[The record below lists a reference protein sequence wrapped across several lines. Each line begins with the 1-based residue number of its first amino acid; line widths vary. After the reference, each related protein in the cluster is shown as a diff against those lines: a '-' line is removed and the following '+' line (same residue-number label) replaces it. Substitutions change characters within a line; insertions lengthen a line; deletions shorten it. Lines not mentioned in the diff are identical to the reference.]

1 MPYSE
6 EFISSR
12 ILWRL
17 YWVVVNDE
25 RVEFDHFLV
34 VLQEGDGQLT
44 RNIRRKGCNRGEENS
59 LPHLARIPPG
69 AGCLLR
75 TVRKETNSDCGQRLE
90 SSSISCNEAS
100 RLPPRRLTKGRREF
114 RRRIIISRLLV
125 SSFH

>member
-59 LPHLARIPPG
+59 FPHLARIPPG
-69 AGCLLR
+69 AGVLLR
-75 TVRKETNSDCGQRLE
+75 TVEK
-90 SSSISCNEAS
+90 
-100 RLPPRRLTKGRREF
+100 
-114 RRRIIISRLLV
+114 RRILTAVKDWSQVAYRAMRLLGFHPAALPKDAG
-125 SSFH
+125 SFVEGL